1 VKTENQGEG
10 SARDKGHTVRAKLV
24 ARPQDYRYSSYR
36 SYVSENKDDL
46 IHRDL
51 ILEIIAQDGNDAA
64 KQFRDFAEGALAEK
78 LKNPLKEV
86 YGGQSWEGSAL
97 SGGL

>member
-24 ARPQDYRYSSYR
+24 ARPRDYPYSSYR

-46 IHRDL
+46 I
-51 ILEIIAQDGNDAA
+51 LEIIAQNGNDAA
-64 KQFRDFAEGALAEK
+64 KQYRDFAEGALAEK

-97 SGGL
+97 SGGP